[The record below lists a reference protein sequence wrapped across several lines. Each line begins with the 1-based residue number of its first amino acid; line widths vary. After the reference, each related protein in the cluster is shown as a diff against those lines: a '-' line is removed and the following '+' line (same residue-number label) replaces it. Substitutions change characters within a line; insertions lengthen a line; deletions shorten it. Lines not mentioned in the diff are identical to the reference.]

1 MWIKFKAES
10 KYACEDAKAHPPPGL
25 AADTKA
31 TAQVPKQSTRD
42 WRGWGWDAVGPLG
55 APPPREHPGGGTW
68 ERQGSPRSVCPVQS
82 LSFQILRF
90 LGASL
95 EDSVAS

>member
-42 WRGWGWDAVGPLG
+42 RRRLLGRGWGGTRWVPWGL
-55 APPPREHPGGGTW
+55 RHPGSILVEVPGRG
-68 ERQGSPRSVCPVQS
+68 RGPHARSVLYSRCH
-82 LSFQILRF
+82 FKY
-90 LGASL
+90 
-95 EDSVAS
+95 

>member
-42 WRGWGWDAVGPLG
+42 RRRLLGRG
-55 APPPREHPGGGTW
+55 
-68 ERQGSPRSVCPVQS
+68 
-82 LSFQILRF
+82 
-90 LGASL
+90 
-95 EDSVAS
+95 